1 MIRSSAMNEPFSF
14 MDTSDSTTNTDS
26 NKWQCI

>member
-26 NKWQCI
+26 NK